1 MHWVNV
7 FDWAEREGGEV
18 LKWENLS
25 AEPGLCQAILA
36 VKRVASEKLP
46 TFFED
51 IHVCSDHGSGHA
63 NIQSPMKAPMKVEL
77 QLPSFSGATDWLN
90 LERPSATNQDRIE
103 ALKQQTKSRPLLVH
117 FWSLS
122 SDPANT
128 NLMQI
133 ADWRDQR
140 KREGLRVIAVH
151 SPQSVTEKKQREVR
165 DAIER
170 FNLVEPCALDNEHK
184 LRKEFAVD
192 ADVLPAYFL
201 FDIDGTLRHSSSG
214 AESLERLE
222 DNLDRLLNELRGT
235 HPFCPQCEMFLDRE
249 AMFCAE
255 CGLPLSLPDTAGP
268 HPYYESHYQA
278 SLPTVRLVNP
288 DPLIGRV
295 IDGKYELRAQLGK
308 GGMSVVYRARR
319 VRIGDDVAVKIL
331 LGKFV
336 TDDAALA
343 RFRREAR
350 AAAMLHHPNVI
361 TIHDFGE
368 TDDELAPAFI
378 VMEFVKGTPLRDL
391 LKSEKQ
397 FPIERAVRMM
407 RGICSGVGAAHRQGV
422 VHRDLKPENIL
433 VVAPDDDY
441 EFESVRVVDFGL
453 AKLLADADS
462 AHKNAV
468 VLGTPFYMSPEQCM
482 GEPLDTRSDVY
493 SLGCMFYEM
502 VLGERP
508 FGAETVSGVIGKH
521 IYEEPPPLPASLGL
535 PRRISA
541 AIMQAL
547 SKDPDER
554 PQSATDF
561 ARLLQYAGGTAA

>member
-1 MHWVNV
+1 MI
-7 FDWAEREGGEV
+7 A
-18 LKWENLS
+18 
-25 AEPGLCQAILA
+25 A
-36 VKRVASEKLP
+36 
-46 TFFED
+46 
-51 IHVCSDHGSGHA
+51 HG
-63 NIQSPMKAPMKVEL
+63 NIQRPMKLEL
-77 QLPSFSGATDWLN
+77 QLPSFSGAMDWLN
-90 LERPSATNQDRIE
+90 LDRPNATNHDRLEVLKRE
-103 ALKQQTKSRPLLVH
+103 ARGRPILVH
-117 FWSLS
+117 FWSLGS
-122 SDPANT
+122 EPAKT

-151 SPQSVTEKKQREVR
+151 SPQSEAEKKQGAVR
-165 DAIER
+165 DAAER
-170 FNLVEPCALDNEHK
+170 LNLIEPCALDNEHK
-184 LRKEFAVD
+184 LRAEFGEELT
-192 ADVLPAYFL
+192 VLPAYFL
-201 FDIDGTLRHSSSG
+201 FDLDGALRHASSG
-214 AESLERLE
+214 AEGLDRLE
-222 DNLDRLLNELRGT
+222 DKLDQLLNELRAT
-235 HPFCPQCEMFLDRE
+235 HPFCPQCEMFLNRE
-249 AMFCAE
+249 AMFCAV
-255 CGLPLSLPDTAGP
+255 CGLPLSLPESAGP
-268 HPYYESHYQA
+268 HPYYENHYQA

-331 LGKFV
+331 MGKFV

-391 LKSEKQ
+391 LSSEGQ
-397 FPIERAVRMM
+397 FAVERAVRMM
-407 RGICSGVGAAHRQGV
+407 RGICAGVGAAHRQGV

-462 AHKNAV
+462 LNKGAV

-493 SLGCMFYEM
+493 SLGAMFYEM
-502 VLGERP
+502 VSGKRP
-508 FGAETVSGVIGKH
+508 FAAETVSGVISKH
-521 IYEEPPPLPASLGL
+521 LYDTPPPLPASLEL
-535 PRRISA
+535 PRRIST

-547 SKDPDER
+547 SKDPDDR
-554 PQSATDF
+554 PQSATEF
-561 ARLLQYAGGTAA
+561 ARLLQYAGGSAAL